1 MSFISIWMERNE
13 MAHFSTSKT
22 KNPIFFRY
30 YILVP
35 FTPLA
40 KALNR
45 ERDYDDHEGGGGGF
59 TTAILAEYL
68 AKIEELSCLMDYG
81 DC

>member
-1 MSFISIWMERNE
+1 
-13 MAHFSTSKT
+13 MAYFSTSKT
-22 KNPIFFRY
+22 KNTIFLY

-45 ERDYDDHEGGGGGF
+45 EREYDDHEWGGGGF
-59 TTAILAEYL
+59 TTAILAE
-68 AKIEELSCLMDYG
+68 
-81 DC
+81 